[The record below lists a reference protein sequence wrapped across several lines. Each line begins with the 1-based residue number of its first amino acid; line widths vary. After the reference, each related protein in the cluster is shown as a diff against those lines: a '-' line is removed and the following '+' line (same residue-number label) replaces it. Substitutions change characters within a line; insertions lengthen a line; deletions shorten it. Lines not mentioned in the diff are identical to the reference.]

1 MLAAWP
7 LVGAGRHGP
16 LCVWVESEGREVMY
30 EEESCV
36 RVSRQGS
43 RPNRVWVGGR
53 VATEIIVRAGLY
65 APFISMDSD
74 SIDQLDRW
82 S

>member
-1 MLAAWP
+1 
-7 LVGAGRHGP
+7 
-16 LCVWVESEGREVMY
+16 MY